1 MNNLY
6 NELEVLTQKI
16 EKNSAD
22 LKDYQRYEL
31 LLKKGGLSTEY
42 IYSYLNRAGFN
53 NWNELIDA
61 RKNKENK
68 KELTNATVIG
78 GIIGIGLGLLL
89 AGIFSDD

>member
-6 NELEVLTQKI
+6 NELEVLTQRI

-22 LKDYQRYEL
+22 LEDYQRYEL
-31 LLKKGGLSTEY
+31 LLNKGGLSTEY

-53 NWNELIDA
+53 NWNELINA

-68 KELTNATVIG
+68 KELANATVVG

>member
-6 NELEVLTQKI
+6 NELEVLTQRI
-16 EKNSAD
+16 EQNSAN
-22 LKDYQRYEL
+22 LEDYQRYEF
-31 LLKKGGLSTEY
+31 LLKKGGLSKDY

-53 NWNELIDA
+53 NWNELINA
-61 RKNKENK
+61 RKEKENK
-68 KELTNATVIG
+68 KELTNATVVG